1 MSAQPVAVRSI
12 TVPERAV
19 AGARRS
25 PPSSRARS
33 IWRRVRS
40 GIALVVLL
48 AVVGVMLALA
58 VAAVLVGGGLAIRN
72 AVS

>member
-1 MSAQPVAVRSI
+1 MSAQPAAVRAI

-19 AGARRS
+19 AGVRRS
-25 PPSSRARS
+25 PPRSRSRS

-58 VAAVLVGGGLAIRN
+58 VAAVLVGGGLAIRS

>member
-19 AGARRS
+19 GGTRRS
-25 PPSSRARS
+25 PPRSRAGS
-33 IWRRVRS
+33 IWKRVRS

-48 AVVGVMLALA
+48 AVVGVMLAIA